1 VIPNFS
7 KSIYFTRSLV
17 YYLSDVPGILFREDF
32 TVAHIH
38 LEDGSF
44 TLVWA
49 VVWWAIAL
57 MLIAAA
63 LFWVR
68 SVKKIDNRRI
78 TLAAFCT
85 AAAFAIFQ
93 VSIPIFGGVHLS
105 LTPLI
110 GILVGPAI
118 GSFVVLI
125 INILS
130 AAIGHGGWGLI
141 GANLLVNL
149 TEVVVAYTVYRGAK
163 KIIPGPFA
171 RGGLA
176 TLVSLFC
183 GNLAMI
189 FIILVSG
196 IQGVTQSP
204 DQILEGLALLAG
216 ANMGVAVIEA
226 VITGMIVMYILRVR
240 PDMLENERP

>member
-1 VIPNFS
+1 
-7 KSIYFTRSLV
+7 L
-17 YYLSDVPGILFREDF
+17 
-32 TVAHIH
+32 AHIH

-44 TLVWA
+44 TLFWVI
-49 VVWWAIAL
+49 VWWAIAL
-57 MLIAAA
+57 LLISAA

-68 SVKKIDNRRI
+68 SVKKIDNRKI

-93 VSIPIFGGVHLS
+93 VNIPLFGGVHLN

-130 AAIGHGGWGLI
+130 ASIGHGGWGLI
-141 GANLLVNL
+141 GANLIINL
-149 TEVVVAYTVYRGAK
+149 IEVVVAYTLFRVLK
-163 KIIPGPFA
+163 KIFSGAFA
-171 RGGLA
+171 RGAMA

-183 GNLAMI
+183 GNIAMI
-189 FIILVSG
+189 LIILVSEV
-196 IQGVTQSP
+196 QGVTQSKS
-204 DQILEGLALLAG
+204 QILAGLSLLAG
-216 ANMGVAVIEA
+216 VNMGVAIIEA
-226 VITGMIVMYILRVR
+226 VITGIIITYILRVR
-240 PDMLENERP
+240 PDMLESERP